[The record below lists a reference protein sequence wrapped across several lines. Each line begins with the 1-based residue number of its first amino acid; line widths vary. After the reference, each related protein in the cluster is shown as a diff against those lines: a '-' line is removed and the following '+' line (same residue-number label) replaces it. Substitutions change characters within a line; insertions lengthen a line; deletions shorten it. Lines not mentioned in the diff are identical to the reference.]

1 MNKKLLIAAVGAA
14 LFAGPML
21 AAQAETVVYGHFHE
35 SWDSYD
41 NGGSKAAQNFSATN
55 GYNIGAASDT
65 TNGLLNSNSS
75 RFGIRGNED
84 LGGGLKAIYQV
95 ESGAFNADDGSSG
108 FGGTL
113 RNTYMGLAGSSWG
126 SVKFGRHDTPVK
138 DMSRKIDAFNEEI
151 GDMRTGIG
159 YARFDNR
166 ASNMVR
172 YDSPSFSGIQAAV
185 LYSAS
190 ETNADVTAATVVSSV
205 PATSA
210 PSTGITSANVTWAQG
225 PIYVGL
231 GYEVHNAHDSNLKEE
246 SDIRLV
252 GMWNITP
259 EFYLAAIY
267 DQVSNVLYL
276 DNVDGSTWG
285 IGGGFKFANNLI
297 KAQYAQVD
305 SVDNA
310 SPDNGATVWAIGV
323 DHYFSKTTKVYLDY
337 AKADNDD
344 AQNVNVSSGYAGH
357 GASGVPAVGAGQ
369 SPSAV
374 SVGMVINF

>member
-14 LFAGPML
+14 LVAGPML
-21 AAQAETVVYGHFHE
+21 AAQADTVVYGHFHE
-35 SWDSYD
+35 SMDSYD
-41 NGGSKAAQNFSATN
+41 NGGAKAAITANGVTIPAVTN
-55 GYNIGAASDT
+55 TS
-65 TNGLLNSNSS
+65 NGLLNSNSS
-75 RFGIRGNED
+75 RFGIKGNED

-95 ESGAFNADDGSSG
+95 ESGAFNADDGSG
-108 FGGTL
+108 GLGGTL

-126 SVKFGRHDTPVK
+126 SVKFGRNDTPVK

-151 GDMRTGIG
+151 GDLRVGIG
-159 YARFDNR
+159 YGRFDNR

-190 ETNADVTAATVVSSV
+190 EANTDVSTSTAT
-205 PATSA
+205 T
-210 PSTGITSANVTWAQG
+210 PSTGLTSANVTWSQG

-231 GYEVHNAHDSNLKEE
+231 GYETHMFHNSNLKDE

-267 DQVSNVLYL
+267 DQVSNVLGN
-276 DNVDGSTWG
+276 DNIDGKTWG
-285 IGGGFKFANNLI
+285 LGGGFKFANNLI

-305 SVDNA
+305 ATDQA
-310 SPDNGATVWAIGV
+310 SPDNGATVWAVGI
-323 DHYFSKTTKVYLDY
+323 DHNFSKTTKVYLDY
-337 AKADNDD
+337 AKADNDS
-344 AQNVNVSSGYAGH
+344 AQNVNVSSSYAGH
-357 GASGVPAVGAGQ
+357 GTSSVPAVGAGQ